1 MAKNIGRQNQILA
14 TNEVSQCAPKESNV
28 FHFWERGGG
37 VGFFSLLV
45 VPDVFPSNS
54 HCVPIKFS
62 ICLEHVLKISNVCP
76 QHVSI
81 STSLYLIHFALY
93 IYSILVT
100 YASRPKGRRP
110 QYICFGTVQRAF
122 LVTAFPMVVPHHREQ
137 PLGTQ

>member
-1 MAKNIGRQNQILA
+1 
-14 TNEVSQCAPKESNV
+14 
-28 FHFWERGGG
+28 
-37 VGFFSLLV
+37 
-45 VPDVFPSNS
+45 VFPSNS

-137 PLGTQ
+137 PLGTQWTKKAAIKDKDWKEKTTLLSKGGNYGT